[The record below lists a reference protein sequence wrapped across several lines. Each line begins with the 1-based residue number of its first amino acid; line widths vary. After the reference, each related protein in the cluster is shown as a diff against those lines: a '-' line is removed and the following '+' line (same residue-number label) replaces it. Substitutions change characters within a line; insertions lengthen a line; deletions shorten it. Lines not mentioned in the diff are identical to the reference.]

1 MPSEPSKLLIRHR
14 KNKDESAEDRIR
26 KDARSERARL
36 EFDWPDVEK
45 RKAEKRAIKES
56 EKRARDQELGRT
68 NPDEHAEI
76 GGTGKHINFWAGLEK
91 DVSDATRLRVICTA
105 ADMTLLSGIPIDSL
119 DTRCSHAQQAQA
131 HSGSNPGR

>member
-1 MPSEPSKLLIRHR
+1 MPSEPSKLLSRHR

-45 RKAEKRAIKES
+45 RKAEKRAIKEQ
-56 EKRARDQELGRT
+56 EKRPRDQELGRT

-76 GGTGKHINFWAGLEK
+76 GGDGKHINFWAGLEK
-91 DVSDATRLRVICTA
+91 DVSDATRLRCHIYWC
-105 ADMTLLSGIPIDSL
+105 
-119 DTRCSHAQQAQA
+119 
-131 HSGSNPGR
+131 